1 MLTALPVVEM
11 VPEATLSVTMPPVLA
26 LTVVSQRSALV
37 KVPSQTVHVVPTGR
51 PVSVMVWLCFKESV
65 ALPSLSNVTLVWLG
79 SRESVQV
86 TAPVM
91 WLLPFVSVTTI
102 G

>member
-1 MLTALPVVEM
+1 MSTESTSFAAEML
-11 VPEATLSVTMPPVLA
+11 PEAEATSTLFTLY
-26 LTVVSQRSALV
+26 LVSQRSALV

-65 ALPSLSNVTLVWLG
+65 ASPPLPNVTLVWLE